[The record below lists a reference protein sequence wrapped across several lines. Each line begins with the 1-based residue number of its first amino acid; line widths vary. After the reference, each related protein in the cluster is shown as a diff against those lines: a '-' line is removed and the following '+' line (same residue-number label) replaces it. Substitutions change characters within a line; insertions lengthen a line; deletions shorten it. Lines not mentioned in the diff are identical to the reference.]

1 MQQHVHSIAITC
13 GLLGIKHVVISP
25 GSRSAPLVLAFAQH
39 HNFNIHV
46 AIDERSAAYMALG
59 MAQQKQIPVVLICT
73 SGTAAANYYP
83 AVAEAFYQK
92 IPLLLLTADRPDD
105 LLDQQDGQMINQK
118 NLYAHHVRAFYQLKC
133 YPHGAE
139 NHRETTV
146 LVAEA
151 IGLTTFPAKGPV
163 HINVPLKEPLYPKAI
178 LPIHIQ
184 KLEKS
189 ILKWL
194 NHHVYKPIDGISNN
208 DFIELEQAW
217 ISASK
222 KIILIGQGAMHDKWI
237 TPLMAL
243 KDQADV
249 VIIADV
255 VSNKHAMANV
265 HHVDKLLGSVDDKI
279 LKELSPDLLISFGG
293 PVLSKSLKN
302 WLKQQKPTWHFR
314 IQQEP
319 EQINTYN
326 NVTKF
331 LRVDVF
337 ETLQQIASI
346 KWNNNHKPD
355 SIFINKWKKASLDIE
370 KKITAFVQKPIWS
383 ELHVTH
389 YLLNHIPDCSNLQLA
404 NSSVVRYVSWLDM
417 LNKSWIVNSNRG
429 TSGIDGC
436 TSTALGAAKVNL
448 RPTIL
453 LTGDIAFL
461 YDKNAFWLNDI
472 PQNLRVVVFNNGG
485 GGIFTL
491 IDGPTHHKQFT
502 HLFTTPHQHNV
513 KSVAVD
519 NGLDYYFCESYS
531 NLNKVLNQFFE
542 PTNGAAVLELKFDMK
557 KNAKI
562 FEAFKKIKL

>member
-39 HNFNIHV
+39 KTFVIHT
-46 AIDERSAAYMALG
+46 AIDERSAAYMAMG
-59 MAQQKQIPVVLICT
+59 MAQQKQRPVVLICT

-92 IPLLLLTADRPDD
+92 IPLLVLTADRPEE

-118 NLYAHHVRAFYQLKC
+118 NLFGHHVRAFYQLNC
-133 YPHGAE
+133 YAHGIE

-146 LVAEA
+146 MVAEA
-151 IGLTTFPAKGPV
+151 IGKTTFPAKGPV
-163 HINVPLKEPLYPKAI
+163 HINVPLKEPLYPNSLSTKE
-178 LPIHIQ
+178 LL

-194 NHHVYKPIDGISNN
+194 NQHVYKPVDGISDY
-208 DFIELEQAW
+208 DFAQLEEAW
-217 ISASK
+217 IKASK
-222 KIILIGQGAMHDKWI
+222 KIILIGQGPMHEKWI
-237 TPLMAL
+237 TRLL
-243 KDQADV
+243 KLKEQGDV

-255 VSNKHAMANV
+255 VSNKHALANV
-265 HHVDKLLGSVDDKI
+265 HHVDKSISAANAETLE
-279 LKELSPDLLISFGG
+279 ELAPDLLISFGG

-302 WLKQQKPTWHFR
+302 WLKQQNPIWHFR

-319 EQINTYN
+319 EIVNTYG
-326 NVTKF
+326 NVTQVLKAG
-331 LRVDVF
+331 VD

-346 KWNNNHKPD
+346 TWNHKPD
-355 SIFINKWKKASLDIE
+355 TSFVSNWKKVTENIAV
-370 KKITAFVQKPIWS
+370 KINAFTNKPIWS
-383 ELHVTH
+383 ELHVTQQ
-389 YLLNHIPDCSNLQLA
+389 LLNYIPDGANLQLA
-404 NSSVVRYVSWLDM
+404 NSSVVRYVSWLDK
-417 LNKSWIVNSNRG
+417 LNDSWIINSNRG

-448 RPTIL
+448 RPTVL
-453 LTGDIAFL
+453 LTGDLAFL
-461 YDKNAFWLNDI
+461 YDKNAFWLNKI
-472 PQNLRVVVFNNGG
+472 PQNLRVVVINNGG

-491 IDGPTHHKQFT
+491 IDGPTKHKQFA
-502 HLFTTPHQHNV
+502 HLFTTPHQQLV

-519 NGLDYYFCESYS
+519 NGLDYYFCDSYGK
-531 NLNKVLNQFFE
+531 LNKVLAQFFE
-542 PTNGAAVLELKFDMK
+542 PTNGSAILELKFDMK
-557 KNAKI
+557 TNAKI

>member
-1 MQQHVHSIAITC
+1 MQQHVNSIAITC

-39 HNFNIHV
+39 QNFIIHV
-46 AIDERSAAYMALG
+46 AIDERCAAYMAMG

-73 SGTAAANYYP
+73 SGTAVANYYP
-83 AVAEAFYQK
+83 AVTEAFYQK
-92 IPLLLLTADRPDD
+92 IPLLVLTADRSDD

-118 NLYAHHVRAFYQLKC
+118 NLFGHHVRAFYQLKC

-139 NHRETTV
+139 NHREITV
-146 LVAEA
+146 IVAEA

-163 HINVPLKEPLYPKAI
+163 HINVPLKEPLYPKSL
-178 LPIHIQ
+178 LPNQIPN
-184 KLEKS
+184 LEKS
-189 ILKWL
+189 IFNWL
-194 NHHVYKPIDGISNN
+194 NHHVYKPIDGISDN
-208 DFIELEQAW
+208 DFIQLEQAW
-217 ISASK
+217 ISAPK
-222 KIILIGQGAMHDKWI
+222 KMILIGQGAMHEKWI
-237 TPLMAL
+237 TPLLAL

-255 VSNKHAMANV
+255 VSNKHAIANV
-265 HHVDKLLGSVDDKI
+265 YHVDKLLGAVDNKM

-331 LRVDVF
+331 LRADVN
-337 ETLQQIASI
+337 ETLQQIAAI
-346 KWNNNHKPD
+346 KWNNNSD
-355 SIFINKWKKASLDIE
+355 LVFSDKWKKASSDM
-370 KKITAFVQKPIWS
+370 KKKVTVFVKKPIWS
-383 ELHVTH
+383 ELHVTYH
-389 YLLNHIPDCSNLQLA
+389 VLNHIPDCANLQLA

-417 LNKSWIVNSNRG
+417 LNDSWIINSNRG

-448 RPTIL
+448 RPTVL

-491 IDGPTHHKQFT
+491 IDGPTQHKQFT
-502 HLFTTPHQHNV
+502 HLFTTPHQRNV
-513 KSVAVD
+513 KSVAID

-531 NLNKVLNQFFE
+531 NLDKVLTQFFE

>member
-1 MQQHVHSIAITC
+1 
-13 GLLGIKHVVISP
+13 
-25 GSRSAPLVLAFAQH
+25 
-39 HNFNIHV
+39 
-46 AIDERSAAYMALG
+46 MAMG
-59 MAQQKQIPVVLICT
+59 MAQQKQKPVVLICT

-92 IPLLLLTADRPDD
+92 IPLLVLTADRPED

-118 NLYAHHVRAFYQLKC
+118 NLFGHHARAFYQLNC
-133 YPHGAE
+133 YAHGVE
-139 NHRETTV
+139 NLRETTAI
-146 LVAEA
+146 VAEA
-151 IGLTTFPAKGPV
+151 IGLTIFPAKGPV
-163 HINVPLKEPLYPKAI
+163 HINVPLKEPLYPQVL
-178 LPIHIQ
+178 LPKHLQ

-194 NHHVYKPIDGISNN
+194 THHVYKPIDCISDH
-208 DFIELEQAW
+208 DFIQLEQAW
-217 ISASK
+217 INASRK
-222 KIILIGQGAMHDKWI
+222 MILIGQGAMHEKWI
-237 TPLMAL
+237 TPLLAL
-243 KDQADV
+243 KNQADV

-265 HHVDKLLGSVDDKI
+265 HHVDKLLGAIDNTM

-331 LRVDVF
+331 LRANVD
-337 ETLQQIASI
+337 ETLQQIAAI
-346 KWNNNHKPD
+346 KWNHNPD
-355 SIFINKWKKASLDIE
+355 SVFSNKWKKASSDID

-383 ELHVTH
+383 EVHATYHV
-389 YLLNHIPDCSNLQLA
+389 LNHIPDCSNLQLA

-417 LNKSWIVNSNRG
+417 LNESWIINSNRG

-448 RPTIL
+448 RQTVL

-472 PQNLRVVVFNNGG
+472 PRNLRVVVFNNGG

-491 IDGPTHHKQFT
+491 IDGPTHHKQFA
-502 HLFTTPHQHNV
+502 HLFTTPHQRNV

-531 NLNKVLNQFFE
+531 NLNKVLTQFFE